1 MIDPRMTRLAELLI
15 GHSTGLQA
23 DEHILIEAFDAPD
36 EMVIELVKAAYN
48 AGGHPHV
55 ALRNNR
61 VMRSIEREA
70 SEDQLKTWADIDI
83 YRMKKM
89 ACYIGLRGSHNVSER
104 SDVPSQQMKKFSHHY
119 MHPVH
124 IDHRV
129 KNTRWCVLRWPSP
142 SMAQLAQMST
152 EAFEEFYFNACVL
165 DYAKMAES
173 VKPLAERMSKTDQVH
188 IQGPGETD
196 LHFSIKDI
204 PVIPCTGSHNVPDGE
219 CFTSPARDSVNGAIH
234 FNTPTIYN
242 GVSFANI
249 RLEFKDGKVVN
260 SSCDGDN
267 DRLEDILNTD
277 EGSRYVGEFAIGFN
291 PHILEPMKDIL
302 FDEKIAGSL
311 HFTPGQ
317 AYEDADNG
325 NRSDI
330 HWDMVLI
337 QRPDYGGGTISFD
350 GEVIR
355 KDGLFC
361 KDDLKGLNP
370 NALKK

>member
-70 SEDQLKTWADIDI
+70 SEEQLKTWADIDI

-204 PVIPCTGSHNVPDGE
+204 PGHPVHRQPQRSRWRMLHVAGPRQRQR
-219 CFTSPARDSVNGAIH
+219 RDPLQHA
-234 FNTPTIYN
+234 
-242 GVSFANI
+242 
-249 RLEFKDGKVVN
+249 
-260 SSCDGDN
+260 
-267 DRLEDILNTD
+267 
-277 EGSRYVGEFAIGFN
+277 
-291 PHILEPMKDIL
+291 
-302 FDEKIAGSL
+302 
-311 HFTPGQ
+311 
-317 AYEDADNG
+317 
-325 NRSDI
+325 
-330 HWDMVLI
+330 
-337 QRPDYGGGTISFD
+337 
-350 GEVIR
+350 
-355 KDGLFC
+355 
-361 KDDLKGLNP
+361 DDLQRRVVRKHSAGIQGRQGRQFKLRWRQW
-370 NALKK
+370 

>member
-1 MIDPRMTRLAELLI
+1 
-15 GHSTGLQA
+15 
-23 DEHILIEAFDAPD
+23 
-36 EMVIELVKAAYN
+36 
-48 AGGHPHV
+48 
-55 ALRNNR
+55 
-61 VMRSIEREA
+61 
-70 SEDQLKTWADIDI
+70 
-83 YRMKKM
+83 
-89 ACYIGLRGSHNVSER
+89 
-104 SDVPSQQMKKFSHHY
+104 
-119 MHPVH
+119 
-124 IDHRV
+124 
-129 KNTRWCVLRWPSP
+129 
-142 SMAQLAQMST
+142 
-152 EAFEEFYFNACVL
+152 
-165 DYAKMAES
+165 
-173 VKPLAERMSKTDQVH
+173 
-188 IQGPGETD
+188 
-196 LHFSIKDI
+196 
-204 PVIPCTGSHNVPDGE
+204 
-219 CFTSPARDSVNGAIH
+219 
-234 FNTPTIYN
+234 
-242 GVSFANI
+242 VSFANI

-260 SSCDGDN
+260 SSCDGGN
-267 DRLEDILNTD
+267 GDRLEDILNTD

-370 NALKK
+370 NSLKK